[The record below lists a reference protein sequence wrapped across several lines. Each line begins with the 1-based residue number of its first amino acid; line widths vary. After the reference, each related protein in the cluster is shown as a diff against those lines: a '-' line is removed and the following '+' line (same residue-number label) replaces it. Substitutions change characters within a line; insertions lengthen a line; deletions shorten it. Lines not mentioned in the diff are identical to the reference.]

1 MPGTG
6 RIGVA
11 AGDGAPGA
19 PASRLDAF
27 ARTIGRRLALPVIA
41 APMFRV
47 SGPDLVIAA
56 CKAGVVGAFPTVNC
70 RDVATLDAWLSRI
83 RRALTPD
90 DAPWCANLI
99 MRRVALAEELAC
111 LLRHRPEVVITSVG
125 PPDPVVGP
133 LHDVGCLVFADVASV
148 RHAEKA
154 VAAGADGLILL
165 TAGAGGQTGW
175 ANGFA
180 FARAVRGFFAGPVAL
195 AGGVSDGAA
204 VLAAQALGCDLA
216 YMGTKF
222 IATRESMAPDG
233 YRRML
238 VDCRLDDILL
248 SRAFTGLETNTLIPS
263 IRAAGLDP
271 RALPEDMTPERAAA
285 LYGSGG
291 ESSIRRWRDIWSAGH
306 SVSGV
311 AEILPVA
318 ELVSRTRA
326 EYRAAADALRR
337 VLPAEERVCSSPI

>member
-1 MPGTG
+1 MPATG
-6 RIGVA
+6 RADSSV
-11 AGDGAPGA
+11 PEA
-19 PASRLDAF
+19 PANRPDVSMRA
-27 ARTIGRRLALPVIA
+27 ISRRLTLPVIA

-47 SGPDLVIAA
+47 SGPDLVVAA
-56 CKAGVVGAFPTVNC
+56 CKAGVIGAFPSANC
-70 RDVATLDAWLSRI
+70 RDVAEFDAWLSQI

-99 MRRVALAEELAC
+99 MRRVALLEELAC
-111 LLRHRPEVVITSVG
+111 LLRHRPEIVITSVG
-125 PPDPVVGP
+125 PPDPVIGP

-154 VAAGADGLILL
+154 VAAGVDGLVLL

-175 ANGFA
+175 ANGLA
-180 FARAVRGFFAGPVAL
+180 FARAVRRFFAGPVVL

-204 VLAAQALGCDLA
+204 VLAVQALGCDLA

-222 IATRESMAPDG
+222 IATRESMASDG
-233 YRRML
+233 YRKML
-238 VDCRLDDILL
+238 VDSRLDDVLL
-248 SRAFTGLETNTLIPS
+248 SRAFTGLETNTLVPS

-271 RALPEDMTPERAAA
+271 RALPQDMTPERAAA

-306 SVSGV
+306 AVSGV
-311 AEILPVA
+311 TEILPVA
-318 ELVSRTRA
+318 ELVARTRA
-326 EYRAAADALRR
+326 EYQAAAKALRR
-337 VLPAEERVCSSPI
+337 LLPPEDSV